1 MVSETLTNTAKSTLS
16 SSFISLSP
24 PWFWGD
30 GRRKA
35 GGKRTTDFSS
45 LSLLNSLLV
54 CLCLSP
60 AVAISKSLLC
70 SRICAKTQLFR
81 RLTVHRSWRRLVLG
95 QMRTLCIESWCSTRW
110 APTVHSGWSADF
122 FPRGDFIPS
131 PLSIRSGGSAH
142 SCTYDMDVAVPLP
155 SLTLLTSMEVGL
167 LRQQTPKS
175 KICFSAIQSRPSSA
189 FFLFKICVCL
199 LHNWSEQIISIFGI
213 QLGVLKYVCVLEW
226 LNQAS

>member
-16 SSFISLSP
+16 SPFISLSP

-60 AVAISKSLLC
+60 AVAISKRLPWG
-70 SRICAKTQLFR
+70 RICAKTQFFR

-95 QMRTLCIESWCSTRW
+95 QMRSLCIESWCSTWW
-110 APTVHSGWSADF
+110 ALVDLQTSFLRVTSFSVPWASVQEAQPTLLPMPWMGLFHF
-122 FPRGDFIPS
+122 
-131 PLSIRSGGSAH
+131 
-142 SCTYDMDVAVPLP
+142 LP
-155 SLTLLTSMEVGL
+155 SLFWHPWKLVFSDNKL
-167 LRQQTPKS
+167 LRAKS
-175 KICFSAIQSRPSSA
+175 ASPQSSHVLLLPSS
-189 FFLFKICVCL
+189 
-199 LHNWSEQIISIFGI
+199 S
-213 QLGVLKYVCVLEW
+213 LKFVCVYFITDQNKLYLFLVYNW
-226 LNQAS
+226 MF